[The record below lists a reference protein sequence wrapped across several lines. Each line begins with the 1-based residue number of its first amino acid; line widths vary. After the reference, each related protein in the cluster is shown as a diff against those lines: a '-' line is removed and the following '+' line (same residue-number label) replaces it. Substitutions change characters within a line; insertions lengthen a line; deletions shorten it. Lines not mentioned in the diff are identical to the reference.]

1 MQSAKFSD
9 FDCRYKEVSI
19 MLAPSIFG
27 MNDLFDDFGD
37 VFEFSPAFRKQVA
50 AARNISSDIKE
61 LADGYQ
67 IEMELPG
74 FSKEEVKAQL
84 KDGYLTITAEH
95 NAENKEENNE
105 EGQKKEAVKYI
116 RRERYYGKCQRS
128 FFVGKNVTEEDIN
141 AKFENGI
148 LTMYVPKE
156 VKKPQVEEKFITIE

>member
-1 MQSAKFSD
+1 
-9 FDCRYKEVSI
+9 

-37 VFEFSPAFRKQVA
+37 VFEFSPAFIKQVA

>member
-1 MQSAKFSD
+1 
-9 FDCRYKEVSI
+9 

-141 AKFENGI
+141 TKFENGI

-156 VKKPQVEEKFITIE
+156 VKKPQVEEKLNTIE

>member
-1 MQSAKFSD
+1 
-9 FDCRYKEVSI
+9 

-50 AARNISSDIKE
+50 ATRNISSDIKE

-95 NAENKEENNE
+95 NAENKEENSE
-105 EGQKKEAVKYI
+105 EGQKKETVKYI

>member
-1 MQSAKFSD
+1 
-9 FDCRYKEVSI
+9 

-50 AARNISSDIKE
+50 ATRNISSDIKE

-105 EGQKKEAVKYI
+105 EGQKKETVKYI

-141 AKFENGI
+141 AKFENEI

>member
-1 MQSAKFSD
+1 
-9 FDCRYKEVSI
+9 

-37 VFEFSPAFRKQVA
+37 AFEFSPAFRKQVA
-50 AARNISSDIKE
+50 ATRNISSDIKE

-74 FSKEEVKAQL
+74 FAKEEVKAQL

-95 NAENKEENNE
+95 SAENKEENNE
-105 EGQKKEAVKYI
+105 ESQKKEAVKYI

>member
-1 MQSAKFSD
+1 
-9 FDCRYKEVSI
+9 

-27 MNDLFDDFGD
+27 MNDLFDDFGN

>member
-1 MQSAKFSD
+1 
-9 FDCRYKEVSI
+9 
-19 MLAPSIFG
+19 MLAPGIFG

-50 AARNISSDIKE
+50 ATRNISSDIKE

>member
-1 MQSAKFSD
+1 
-9 FDCRYKEVSI
+9 

-105 EGQKKEAVKYI
+105 EGQK
-116 RRERYYGKCQRS
+116 
-128 FFVGKNVTEEDIN
+128 NVTDEDIN

>member
-1 MQSAKFSD
+1 
-9 FDCRYKEVSI
+9 

-27 MNDLFDDFGD
+27 MNDLFDYFGD

-50 AARNISSDIKE
+50 ATGNISSDIKE

-105 EGQKKEAVKYI
+105 EGQKKETVKYI

>member
-1 MQSAKFSD
+1 
-9 FDCRYKEVSI
+9 
-19 MLAPSIFG
+19 MLAPSNFG

-50 AARNISSDIKE
+50 ATRNISSDIKE

-74 FSKEEVKAQL
+74 FAKEEVKAQL

>member
-1 MQSAKFSD
+1 
-9 FDCRYKEVSI
+9 

-105 EGQKKEAVKYI
+105 EGQRKEAVKYI

>member
-1 MQSAKFSD
+1 
-9 FDCRYKEVSI
+9 

-50 AARNISSDIKE
+50 ATRNISSDIKE

-74 FSKEEVKAQL
+74 FAKEEVKAQL

-95 NAENKEENNE
+95 NAENKEENKE

>member
-1 MQSAKFSD
+1 
-9 FDCRYKEVSI
+9 

-50 AARNISSDIKE
+50 STRNISSDIKE

-74 FSKEEVKAQL
+74 FAKEEVKAQL

-95 NAENKEENNE
+95 SAENKEENNE
-105 EGQKKEAVKYI
+105 ESQKKEAVKYI

>member
-1 MQSAKFSD
+1 
-9 FDCRYKEVSI
+9 

-50 AARNISSDIKE
+50 AARNISSDIKG

>member
-1 MQSAKFSD
+1 
-9 FDCRYKEVSI
+9 
-19 MLAPSIFG
+19 MLAPIIFG

-50 AARNISSDIKE
+50 ATRNISSDIKE

-74 FSKEEVKAQL
+74 FAKEEVKAQL

-95 NAENKEENNE
+95 SAENKEENNE

>member
-1 MQSAKFSD
+1 
-9 FDCRYKEVSI
+9 

-50 AARNISSDIKE
+50 ATRNISSDIKE

-74 FSKEEVKAQL
+74 FAKEEVKAQL

-116 RRERYYGKCQRS
+116 RRERYYSKCQRS
-128 FFVGKNVTEEDIN
+128 FFVGKNVSEEDIN

>member
-1 MQSAKFSD
+1 
-9 FDCRYKEVSI
+9 

-50 AARNISSDIKE
+50 ATRNISSDIKE

-74 FSKEEVKAQL
+74 FAKEEVKAQL

-95 NAENKEENNE
+95 SAENKEENNE
-105 EGQKKEAVKYI
+105 EGQKKEDVKYI

>member
-1 MQSAKFSD
+1 
-9 FDCRYKEVSI
+9 

-50 AARNISSDIKE
+50 ATRNISSDIKE

-74 FSKEEVKAQL
+74 FAKEEVKAQL
-84 KDGYLTITAEH
+84 KDGYLTNTAEH

-156 VKKPQVEEKFITIE
+156 VKKPQVEEKFIAIE

>member
-1 MQSAKFSD
+1 
-9 FDCRYKEVSI
+9 

-50 AARNISSDIKE
+50 ATRSISSDIKE
-61 LADGYQ
+61 LADSYQ

-74 FSKEEVKAQL
+74 FAKEEVKAQL

-128 FFVGKNVTEEDIN
+128 FFVGKNVTEEGIN

>member
-1 MQSAKFSD
+1 
-9 FDCRYKEVSI
+9 

-156 VKKPQVEEKFITIE
+156 VKKPQVEEKFITIEQ

>member
-1 MQSAKFSD
+1 
-9 FDCRYKEVSI
+9 

-50 AARNISSDIKE
+50 ATRNISSDIKE

-74 FSKEEVKAQL
+74 FANEEVNAQI
-84 KDGYLTITAEH
+84 KEGYLTITAEH

-105 EGQKKEAVKYI
+105 KGQKKEAVKYI

-156 VKKPQVEEKFITIE
+156 VKKPQVEEKFIAIE

>member
-1 MQSAKFSD
+1 
-9 FDCRYKEVSI
+9 

-50 AARNISSDIKE
+50 ATRNISSDIKE

-74 FSKEEVKAQL
+74 FAKEEVKAQL

-95 NAENKEENNE
+95 STENKEENNE

>member
-1 MQSAKFSD
+1 
-9 FDCRYKEVSI
+9 

-105 EGQKKEAVKYI
+105 EGQKKKAVKYI

>member
-1 MQSAKFSD
+1 
-9 FDCRYKEVSI
+9 

-50 AARNISSDIKE
+50 ATRNISSDIKE

-74 FSKEEVKAQL
+74 FAKEEVKAQL

-156 VKKPQVEEKFITIE
+156 VKKPQVEEKFITIEG

>member
-1 MQSAKFSD
+1 
-9 FDCRYKEVSI
+9 

-37 VFEFSPAFRKQVA
+37 VFEFSPAFRKRVA
-50 AARNISSDIKE
+50 ATRNISSDIKE

-74 FSKEEVKAQL
+74 FAKEEVKAQL

-95 NAENKEENNE
+95 SAENKEENNE
-105 EGQKKEAVKYI
+105 ESQKKEAVKYI

>member
-1 MQSAKFSD
+1 
-9 FDCRYKEVSI
+9 

-27 MNDLFDDFGD
+27 MNDLLDDFGD
-37 VFEFSPAFRKQVA
+37 VFEFSPAVRKQVA

>member
-1 MQSAKFSD
+1 
-9 FDCRYKEVSI
+9 
-19 MLAPSIFG
+19 MLARSIFG

-50 AARNISSDIKE
+50 ATRNISSDIKE

-74 FSKEEVKAQL
+74 FAKEEVKAQL

-95 NAENKEENNE
+95 SAENKEENNE
-105 EGQKKEAVKYI
+105 ESQKKEAVKYI

>member
-1 MQSAKFSD
+1 
-9 FDCRYKEVSI
+9 

-156 VKKPQVEEKFITIE
+156 VKKPQVEEKFITIEDKN

>member
-1 MQSAKFSD
+1 
-9 FDCRYKEVSI
+9 

-141 AKFENGI
+141 A
-148 LTMYVPKE
+148 
-156 VKKPQVEEKFITIE
+156 

>member
-1 MQSAKFSD
+1 
-9 FDCRYKEVSI
+9 

-50 AARNISSDIKE
+50 ATRNISSDIKE

-105 EGQKKEAVKYI
+105 DGQKKEAVKYI

-156 VKKPQVEEKFITIE
+156 VKKPQVEEKFIAIE

>member
-1 MQSAKFSD
+1 
-9 FDCRYKEVSI
+9 

-37 VFEFSPAFRKQVA
+37 VFEFSPAFRKQVVA
-50 AARNISSDIKE
+50 TRNISSDIKE

-74 FSKEEVKAQL
+74 FAKEEVKAQL

-156 VKKPQVEEKFITIE
+156 VKKPQVEEKFIAIE

>member
-1 MQSAKFSD
+1 
-9 FDCRYKEVSI
+9 

-116 RRERYYGKCQRS
+116 RREKYYGKCQRS

>member
-1 MQSAKFSD
+1 
-9 FDCRYKEVSI
+9 

-50 AARNISSDIKE
+50 ATRNISSDIKE

-105 EGQKKEAVKYI
+105 EGQKKETVKYI
-116 RRERYYGKCQRS
+116 RRERYYGKCQGS

>member
-1 MQSAKFSD
+1 
-9 FDCRYKEVSI
+9 

-116 RRERYYGKCQRS
+116 RRDRYYGKCQRS

>member
-1 MQSAKFSD
+1 
-9 FDCRYKEVSI
+9 

-50 AARNISSDIKE
+50 ATRSISSDIKE
-61 LADGYQ
+61 LADSYQ

-74 FSKEEVKAQL
+74 FAKEEVKAQL

-95 NAENKEENNE
+95 NAENKEENK